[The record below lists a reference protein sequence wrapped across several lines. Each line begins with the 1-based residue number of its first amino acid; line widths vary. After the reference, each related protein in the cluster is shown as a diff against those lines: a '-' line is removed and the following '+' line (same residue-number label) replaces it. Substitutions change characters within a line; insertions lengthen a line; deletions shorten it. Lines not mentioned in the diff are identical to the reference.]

1 MKKLFYFFFII
12 SLAFFIVSVNPFR
25 IIFSNGVNAQDKTPE
40 DYTIKKGDTLWD
52 ISDSKLDNSFL
63 WPKLWKVNPQ
73 IKNPDFI
80 YPGDKIRIPSS
91 EELMRLFTEV
101 TEVKEEVPQAKPVE
115 EIPEELPKE
124 YIVDKNRYIASGW
137 ISDEYPGI
145 GEIISAPTSRTVF
158 GTNDL
163 VYLKTDGSA
172 AVGDKFFVIRDVKE
186 VKHPKT
192 GKSLG
197 HQLIVTGILEVID
210 MDGRDN
216 DIPKAQIT
224 TVLGDSVV
232 GDGLISYSEID
243 LPVVPDIVRTPN
255 VRGYIVETY
264 TNNLMARKGDIIY
277 LDKGQNDGLKVGDI
291 FSALSDTP
299 VERSI
304 GRIQII
310 TLHPKTSVATIIKSD
325 EDIKIGDEWGKRK
338 K

>member
-1 MKKLFYFFFII
+1 MKKLFYFLFII

-52 ISDSKLDNSFL
+52 ISDSKLDDFFL

-73 IKNPDFI
+73 IKNPDRI
-80 YPGDKIRIPSS
+80 YPGDKIRIPSR

-101 TEVKEEVPQAKPVE
+101 KEEAPLAEPVE

-145 GEIISAPTSRTVF
+145 GEIISAPTSRTIF
-158 GTNDL
+158 GSNDL
-163 VYLKTDGSA
+163 VYLKTDGIA
-172 AVGDKFFVIRDVKE
+172 AVGNKFFVIRDVKE

-197 HQLIVTGILEVID
+197 HQLKITGILEVIG
-210 MDGRDN
+210 MDGRDY

-224 TVLGDSVV
+224 TTLEDSVV
-232 GDGLISYSEID
+232 GDGLIPYSEIE

-264 TNNLMARKGDIIY
+264 TNSLMVHKGDIIY

-304 GRIQII
+304 GGIQII
-310 TLHPKTSVATIIKSD
+310 TLQPTTSVATVLKSD
-325 EDIKIGDEWGKRK
+325 EDINIGAEWGKRK

>member
-1 MKKLFYFFFII
+1 MKKLFYFLFII
-12 SLAFFIVSVNPFR
+12 SLALFIVSVNPFG
-25 IIFSNGVNAQDKTPE
+25 IIFSTGVNAQDKTPE

-52 ISDSKLDNSFL
+52 VSDSKLEDSFL

-73 IKNPDFI
+73 IENPDII
-80 YPGDKIRIPSS
+80 YPGDKIRIPSR

-101 TEVKEEVPQAKPVE
+101 KEEVPVE
-115 EIPEELPKE
+115 EPVIIEKPELPIE
-124 YIVDKNRYIASGW
+124 YIVDFNRYLASGW
-137 ISDEYPGI
+137 ISAEYPGI
-145 GEIISAPTSRTVF
+145 GEIISSPTSRTVF
-158 GTNDL
+158 GSNDM
-163 VYLKTDGSA
+163 VYLKTDGST

-197 HQLIVTGILEVID
+197 HQLKVTGILEVIG
-210 MDGRDN
+210 MDGRSN

-224 TVLGDSVV
+224 TAFEDSVV
-232 GDGLISYSEID
+232 GDGLTPYSEID

-264 TNNLMARKGDIIY
+264 TNSLMAHKGDIIY

-310 TLHPKTSVATIIKSD
+310 TLQPTTSGATVLKSG
-325 EDIKIGDEWGKRK
+325 EDIKIGDEWGKK
-338 K
+338 

>member
-1 MKKLFYFFFII
+1 MKKLFYFLFII
-12 SLAFFIVSVNPFR
+12 SLALFIVSANPFG

-52 ISDSKLDNSFL
+52 ISDSALDDSFL

-73 IKNPDFI
+73 IKNPDNI
-80 YPGDKIRIPSS
+80 YPGDKIRIPSR
-91 EELMRLFTEV
+91 EELMRMFADV
-101 TEVKEEVPQAKPVE
+101 EEVPVE
-115 EIPEELPKE
+115 EPVIIEKPELPKE

-137 ISDEYPGI
+137 ISDKYPGI

-197 HQLIVTGILEVID
+197 HQLKITGILEVIG

-224 TVLGDSVV
+224 TALEDSVV
-232 GDGLISYSEID
+232 GDGLIPYSALA
-243 LPVVPDIVRTPN
+243 LPVVPDIVRTPI

-264 TNNLMARKGDIIY
+264 TNSLMARKGDIIY

-325 EDIKIGDEWGKRK
+325 EDLKIGDEWGKK
-338 K
+338 

>member
-1 MKKLFYFFFII
+1 MFYFLFII
-12 SLAFFIVSVNPFR
+12 SLALFIVSANPFG

-52 ISDSKLDNSFL
+52 ISDSALDDSFL

-73 IKNPDFI
+73 IKNPDNI
-80 YPGDKIRIPSS
+80 YPGDKIRIPSR
-91 EELMRLFTEV
+91 EELMRMFADV
-101 TEVKEEVPQAKPVE
+101 EEVPVE
-115 EIPEELPKE
+115 EPVIIEKPELPKE

-137 ISDEYPGI
+137 ISDKYPGI

-197 HQLIVTGILEVID
+197 HQLKITGILEVIG

-224 TVLGDSVV
+224 TALEDSVV
-232 GDGLISYSEID
+232 GDGLIPYSALA
-243 LPVVPDIVRTPN
+243 LPVVPDIVRTPI

-264 TNNLMARKGDIIY
+264 TNSLMARKGDIIY

-325 EDIKIGDEWGKRK
+325 EDLKIGDEWGKK
-338 K
+338 